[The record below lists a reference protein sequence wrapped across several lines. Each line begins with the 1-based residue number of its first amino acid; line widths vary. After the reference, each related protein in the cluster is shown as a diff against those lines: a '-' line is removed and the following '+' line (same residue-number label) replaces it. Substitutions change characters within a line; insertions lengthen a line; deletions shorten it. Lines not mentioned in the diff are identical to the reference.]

1 MTGLS
6 IFDFDGTLT
15 DKDTFLLFARF
26 VRKRKGMWHAGI
38 KALPAIMAWRL
49 GLKGSAH
56 AKERLFGAL
65 YGGMPV
71 SAFKAYGEAFADVVD
86 RNLRKRGMDE
96 LNRAR
101 ERGDK
106 IAICSASVPQWIDPW
121 ARRHGIDTV
130 MGTDIEV
137 DADGRLTGR
146 FAVPNCKGAEKVRR
160 VTQMFPDRSDL
171 HISAYGD
178 SSGDRELLD
187 FADEPHM
194 LHKRSPRDIRIA
206 GWFAGVVV
214 ILTLTILFSWNRY
227 ITSPPHV
234 SRERFP
240 IRGIDVS
247 AHQGMM
253 NLDAAAADGYEFIF
267 IKASEG
273 ADFRDPN
280 FALNY
285 LKAGHAGLKR
295 GAYHFFRF
303 DRDGIE
309 QALNLIRAVEARP
322 LELGVAID
330 VEYQGN
336 AKGVPSDSIAM
347 RLHDMVD
354 FLSLKGYRPTFYTNE
369 QGYDELVY
377 PNCPGFPLWLCSF
390 NEKTANRDW
399 TYWQYDHRGKVAGI
413 RGDVDLN
420 AFYGNRKQ
428 WNEHLRQF
436 AK

>member
-106 IAICSASVPQWIDPW
+106 IAICSASVPQWIEPW

-146 FAVPNCKGAEKVRR
+146 FAVPNCKGPEKVRR
-160 VTQMFPDRSDL
+160 VTQIFPDRTDL
-171 HISAYGD
+171 HI
-178 SSGDRELLD
+178 
-187 FADEPHM
+187 
-194 LHKRSPRDIRIA
+194 
-206 GWFAGVVV
+206 
-214 ILTLTILFSWNRY
+214 
-227 ITSPPHV
+227 
-234 SRERFP
+234 
-240 IRGIDVS
+240 
-247 AHQGMM
+247 
-253 NLDAAAADGYEFIF
+253 
-267 IKASEG
+267 
-273 ADFRDPN
+273 
-280 FALNY
+280 
-285 LKAGHAGLKR
+285 
-295 GAYHFFRF
+295 
-303 DRDGIE
+303 
-309 QALNLIRAVEARP
+309 
-322 LELGVAID
+322 
-330 VEYQGN
+330 
-336 AKGVPSDSIAM
+336 
-347 RLHDMVD
+347 
-354 FLSLKGYRPTFYTNE
+354 
-369 QGYDELVY
+369 
-377 PNCPGFPLWLCSF
+377 
-390 NEKTANRDW
+390 
-399 TYWQYDHRGKVAGI
+399 
-413 RGDVDLN
+413 
-420 AFYGNRKQ
+420 
-428 WNEHLRQF
+428 
-436 AK
+436 